1 MDKEPQTPAE
11 KKTIPPQEEGTR
23 LDLAQSVTARRTNE
37 AAELFAAAKERLS
50 RINEWH
56 LLCGPA
62 SARFQL
68 TGPDSDPKEA
78 PPQPGDYIRIG
89 LPAPGSPAGE
99 GYDWVRVELVETLDD
114 PAGEH
119 EHFALR
125 VRPSDN
131 PRNNRDDVAHFYT
144 DAATSTFLVERNGH
158 VVTAGVHGRNE
169 VPNVEQAES
178 LVDKARNTLVALPA
192 LAGLAKMQWTS
203 LIQGVLGK

>member
-1 MDKEPQTPAE
+1 MAPALR
-11 KKTIPPQEEGTR
+11 PGFRPF
-23 LDLAQSVTARRTNE
+23 SVDRAGQRSQR
-37 AAELFAAAKERLS
+37 
-50 RINEWH
+50 
-56 LLCGPA
+56 
-62 SARFQL
+62 SA
-68 TGPDSDPKEA
+68 
-78 PPQPGDYIRIG
+78 PQPGDYIRIG

-125 VRPSDN
+125 VRLSDN